1 MVWILNRKLL
11 YPKPPAMEL
20 YILIALIV
28 IVILLFNIRSSQKE
42 SAERNAKQFNALR
55 KEILELKKEFASKVI
70 SQTSEPAPGKS
81 LSPTDESVIQWRPY
95 VLQPVV
101 EKSKEES
108 ITEKISEEKEEPP
121 ATVSPINAAVSSQSF
136 KHVVPSE
143 PKESWWDKFVR
154 NNPDFEK
161 FIGENLANKIGIAVL
176 VLGIAFFVKYAID
189 QNWIKETGRV
199 AIGIGCGIIMIG
211 IAHYLRNTYRSFSSV
226 MAGGAIAVFYFT
238 IAFAFHEYQLFTQT
252 TAFIIMIVITA
263 FAVALSLLYNKLELA
278 VIATVG
284 GFLVPFMVS
293 TGQGNY
299 IVLFTYLIIL
309 NVGILCISYFKKW
322 PLLHV
327 LSFFFTLIIYS
338 GWLLQQL
345 LFKSSQLPY
354 KNALLFASIF
364 YLLFLAITLIHNLR
378 TKIPFK
384 GFQFSLMLLITFS
397 FYAQGMLILGEW
409 TDGKY
414 QGIFTMIMSIINLVL
429 AWYLYKA
436 QKGEKNLLY
445 LLIGLTLT
453 FLSLTA
459 PVQLKGHN
467 ITLFWAAETV
477 LLYWLHQRSKIV
489 LFKYSSVIV
498 FALLFISLMMD
509 WVIANDQSTTLPL
522 LFNDWKGIVTNLT
535 VIISLGLY
543 AYLLLKPDD
552 DNHFLFTITKK
563 MAASFMATLSA
574 AILYLTCIFT
584 VNWHFAAL
592 SSFIIPNVYHQI
604 ITYLFIAVGLIV
616 IKKIKA
622 FDNPVLQT
630 ILILAGFL
638 FFIASSLLSG
648 KLVNAVVE
656 NRFAGGHLYMHWLA
670 DVLLLYLLYQL
681 IVIVRNNPN
690 KFGYAFTWLT
700 AVLFVL
706 FFSIEC
712 GRLYVYELADAK
724 SLSTYQQQYQKAGLT
739 IVWAVLSF
747 AMMWLGM
754 RHKYK
759 TLRIIS
765 LSFFTLALLKLFLYD
780 ISNISAGGKIAAFI
794 MLGVLL
800 LVISFM
806 YQRLKKIIIDN
817 EEKTA

>member
-1 MVWILNRKLL
+1 
-11 YPKPPAMEL
+11 MEL

-42 SAERNAKQFNALR
+42 SAERNSKQFNALR
-55 KEILELKKEFASKVI
+55 KEIIELKKELTSKDV
-70 SQTSEPAPGKS
+70 SHAAEAAPEKP

-95 VLQPVV
+95 VPPPVV
-101 EKSKEES
+101 EKKKEEEL
-108 ITEKISEEKEEPP
+108 IKETIPESKDE
-121 ATVSPINAAVSSQSF
+121 TVIVPGINAPLSPRPLTPI
-136 KHVVPSE
+136 VPSE

-199 AIGIGCGIIMIG
+199 AIGIGCGIIMIS

-238 IAFAFHEYQLFTQT
+238 IAFAFHEYQLFTQS

-263 FAVALSLLYNKLELA
+263 FAVALSLLYDKLELA
-278 VIATVG
+278 VIATAG
-284 GFLVPFMVS
+284 GFLVPFLVS

-309 NVGILCISYFKKW
+309 NIGILCISYFKKW

-345 LFKSSQLPY
+345 LFKANQLPY
-354 KNALLFASIF
+354 KNALLFASAF

-384 GFQFSLMLLITFS
+384 AFQFSLMLLITFS
-397 FYAQGMLILGEW
+397 FYGQGMLILNEW
-409 TDGKY
+409 NDGKY
-414 QGIFTMIMSIINLVL
+414 QGIFTMIMSVINLGL

-436 QKGEKNLLY
+436 QKGDKNLLY

-467 ITLFWAAETV
+467 ITLFWAAEAV

-498 FALLFISLMMD
+498 FALLFISLLMD

-522 LFNDWKGIVTNLT
+522 LFNNWKGVVTNFT
-535 VIISLGLY
+535 VIISLGVY
-543 AYLLLKPDD
+543 AYLLLKPGDD
-552 DNHFLFTITKK
+552 DNYLFNISKK

-574 AILYLTCIFT
+574 GILYLTCIFA
-584 VNWHFAAL
+584 VNWHFADL
-592 SSFIIPNVYHQI
+592 SSFVIPNVYHQI
-604 ITYLFIAVGLIV
+604 ITYIFISVGLIV
-616 IKKIKA
+616 IKKIKT

-630 ILILAGFL
+630 VLILAGFL

-648 KLVNAVVE
+648 KLVNGVVE
-656 NRFAGGHLYMHWLA
+656 NRFAAGHLYMHWLA
-670 DVLLLYLLYQL
+670 DILLLYLLYQL
-681 IVIVRNNPN
+681 TVIIRSNRN
-690 KFGYAFTWLT
+690 KFGNGFTWLT
-700 AVLFVL
+700 AVLFIL

-712 GRLYVYELADAK
+712 GRLYVYALADSK
-724 SLSTYQQQYQKAGLT
+724 SIITYQQQYQKAGLT
-739 IVWAVLSF
+739 IVWAMLSF

-754 RHKYK
+754 KHKYK

-765 LSFFTLALLKLFLYD
+765 LSFFTLSLLKLFLYD

-817 EEKTA
+817 EEKTV

>member
-1 MVWILNRKLL
+1 
-11 YPKPPAMEL
+11 MEL
-20 YILIALIV
+20 YILITLIV

-42 SAERNAKQFNALR
+42 SAERNTKQFNALR
-55 KEILELKKEFASKVI
+55 KEILELKKELTNKELN
-70 SQTSEPAPGKS
+70 QTTEPAPAKP
-81 LSPTDESVIQWRPY
+81 LSPTDESVVQWRPY
-95 VLQPVV
+95 VPPPVI
-101 EKSKEES
+101 EKKKEE
-108 ITEKISEEKEEPP
+108 EEPIKETIPDSKEEPP
-121 ATVSPINAAVSSQSF
+121 VIVPPISAVLPSQSF
-136 KHVVPSE
+136 KNIVPSE

-238 IAFAFHEYQLFTQT
+238 IAFAFHEYQLFTQS

-299 IVLFTYLIIL
+299 IVLFTYLTIL
-309 NVGILCISYFKKW
+309 NVGILCISYFKRW

-338 GWLLQQL
+338 GWLFQQL
-345 LFKSSQLPY
+345 LFKPEQLPY

-384 GFQFSLMLLITFS
+384 AFQFSLMLLITFS
-397 FYAQGMLILGEW
+397 FYAQGMLILDEW
-409 TDGKY
+409 NDRKY
-414 QGIFTMIMSIINLVL
+414 QGIFTMVMSVINLAL

-489 LFKYSSVIV
+489 LFKYASVIV
-498 FALLFISLMMD
+498 FVLLFISLLMD
-509 WVIANDQSTTLPL
+509 WVITNDQSTTLPL
-522 LFNDWKGIVTNLT
+522 LFNNWKGVVTNIT
-535 VIISLGLY
+535 VIISLGVH
-543 AYLLLKPDD
+543 AYLLLKPGED
-552 DNHFLFTITKK
+552 DNYLFNISKK
-563 MAASFMATLSA
+563 LAGSFMAILA
-574 AILYLTCIFT
+574 AAVLYLTCIFA
-584 VNWHFAAL
+584 VNWHFVDL
-592 SSFIIPNVYHQI
+592 SSFVIPNVYHQI
-604 ITYLFIAVGLIV
+604 ITYIFIAVALIF

-630 ILILAGFL
+630 VLILSGFL

-656 NRFAGGHLYMHWLA
+656 NRFAVGHLYMHWLA
-670 DVLLLYLLYQL
+670 DILLLYLLYQL
-681 IVIVRNNPN
+681 IVIVRSNRNE
-690 KFGYAFTWLT
+690 FGNAFTWLI
-700 AVLFVL
+700 AVLFIL

-712 GRLYVYELADAK
+712 GRLYVYALADSK

-739 IVWAVLSF
+739 IVWAMLSF
-747 AMMWLGM
+747 SMMWLGM
-754 RHKYK
+754 KHKYK

-817 EEKTA
+817 EEKTV